1 VNPRIIVL
9 EGATNC
15 RDLGDIRTAD
25 GRYLRCGLL
34 YRSDSLAE
42 LTEADFERLE
52 ALGLHTVCDLRH
64 ESERIH
70 KPNRLPAGT
79 QIRQHSIGF
88 LPRGAK
94 ELIPSLGP
102 HSDEMAV
109 HSALAGYYRRFPLD
123 HASDY
128 ARMFDALL
136 EPDALPALIH
146 CTSGKDR
153 TGFGIA
159 LILMALGVSREDI
172 VADYLLS
179 NLAPRDLRFMVP
191 EGVPESAL
199 SALMKVRADYLEASF
214 AAIDEHWSNEQCF
227 LREALGLSDGVITQL
242 RELML
247 SDAATV
253 R

>member
-1 VNPRIIVL
+1 MNPRIVAL
-9 EGATNC
+9 QGASNC
-15 RDLGDIRTAD
+15 RDLGDIRSTD
-25 GRYLRCGLL
+25 GRCLRRGLL

-42 LTEADFERLE
+42 LTEADFEQLE
-52 ALGLHTVCDLRH
+52 TIGLRTICDLRH
-64 ESERIH
+64 ESERVRR
-70 KPNRLPAGT
+70 PNRLPAGM
-79 QIRQHSIGF
+79 QIRQHAIGF
-88 LPRGAK
+88 FPRGAK
-94 ELIPSLGP
+94 NLIPSLGP

-109 HSALAGYYRRFPLD
+109 HSALTGYYRNFPLD

-128 ARMFDALL
+128 ARMFQALL

-159 LILMALGVSREDI
+159 LILMVLGVSRKDI

-191 EGVPESAL
+191 KGVPDAAL

-214 AAIDEHWSNEQCF
+214 AAIDEHWSDEQAF
-227 LREALGLSDGVITQL
+227 LREAIGLSDSMIKQF
-242 RELML
+242 RDLML
-247 SDAATV
+247 V
-253 R
+253 